1 MPIYLTQVDDTERES
16 PILINMNQVECIVE
30 RTNADGKV
38 IGSTIR
44 TSSGL
49 CIAIKQTPLDIQKI
63 YSKGSV
69 RLL

>member
-1 MPIYLTQVDDTERES
+1 MPIYLTQVDDAERES

-30 RTNADGKV
+30 RLNTDGRV

-49 CIAIKQTPLDIQKI
+49 CISIKQTLLDIQKI

>member
-1 MPIYLTQVDDTERES
+1 MPIYLTRVDAIERES

-44 TSSGL
+44 TSSGI
-49 CIAIKQTPLDIQKI
+49 CIDIKQTLSDIQRI

>member
-1 MPIYLTQVDDTERES
+1 MPIYLTRVDASERES

-30 RTNADGKV
+30 RLDADGKV

-44 TSSGL
+44 TAGGL
-49 CIAIKQTPLDIQKI
+49 CIDIKQTLLDIQKI